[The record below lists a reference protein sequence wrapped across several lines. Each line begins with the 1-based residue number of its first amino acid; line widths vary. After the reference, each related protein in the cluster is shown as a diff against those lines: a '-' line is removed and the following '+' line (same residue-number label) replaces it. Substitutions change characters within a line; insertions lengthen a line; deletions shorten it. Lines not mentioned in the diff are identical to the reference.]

1 MTDAWFNAIDNN
13 KLVGVILV
21 DFKKAFDLVD
31 HQILLSK
38 LEFYGI
44 KHETLLWFN
53 TYLSQ
58 RQQQVSANN
67 SRSSFKSVTCGVP
80 QGSILG
86 PLLFLLFINDIPL
99 YTKNVYTDLY
109 ADDTTLYD
117 IQSSQDTI
125 ELNLQSALQQLNIWC
140 KGNGMLLNSAKTKV
154 MLITTN
160 QKRQRLTTDKLKLLY
175 NNESLQMVCS
185 DKILG
190 VLVDNNLTWSE
201 HIKQVTKKIASNIWL
216 LSKIKH
222 IVFNIISLIFKP
234 TLTFVTSFWAILQK
248 QIN

>member
-1 MTDAWFNAIDNN
+1 MI
-13 KLVGVILV
+13 
-21 DFKKAFDLVD
+21 
-31 HQILLSK
+31 
-38 LEFYGI
+38 
-44 KHETLLWFN
+44 
-53 TYLSQ
+53 
-58 RQQQVSANN
+58 
-67 SRSSFKSVTCGVP
+67 
-80 QGSILG
+80 
-86 PLLFLLFINDIPL
+86 
-99 YTKNVYTDLY
+99 
-109 ADDTTLYD
+109 LYD
-117 IQSSQDTI
+117 IQASQDTI

-160 QKRQRLTTDKLKLLY
+160 QKRQRLRTDDLKLFY
-175 NNESLQMVCS
+175 NNESLQMICC

-222 IVFNIISLIFKP
+222 FLSQAHRTQYYKSYIQPHIDFCNIIR
-234 TLTFVTSFWAILQK
+234 AILQR